1 MPGLKGFAP
10 NEGDDAITAQ
20 QRQDP
25 AVDTGRDDIGPVV
38 VMGVSGSGKS
48 TVGRILARLAGTS
61 YIEGDDLHPDANIEK
76 MGRGIPL
83 EDDDRWPWL
92 EEVGRIVSACQG
104 RHGAVATCSALKR
117 SYRDVL
123 RYTVGP
129 SLRFVWLTGPRAV
142 LEGRMGERQGHFMPA
157 GLLDSQLETL
167 EDPVREDARSFSLE
181 RTPDEIARE
190 AHEWLTAERVR
201 P

>member
-1 MPGLKGFAP
+1 MGSG
-10 NEGDDAITAQ
+10 
-20 QRQDP
+20 
-25 AVDTGRDDIGPVV
+25 TGRDDIGPVV

-48 TVGRILARLAGTS
+48 TVGRLLAAKAGTS
-61 YIEGDDLHPDANIEK
+61 YIEGDDLHPEANIEK

-129 SLRFVWLTGPRAV
+129 QLRFVWLTGPRSV
-142 LEGRMGERQGHFMPA
+142 LESRMGSRQGHFMPTA
-157 GLLDSQLETL
+157 LLDSQLSTL
-167 EDPVREDARSFSLE
+167 EDPLREDARAFSLE
-181 RTPDEIARE
+181 LTPDEIAER
-190 AHEWLTAERVR
+190 AHDWLIEQRGGSA
-201 P
+201 

>member
-1 MPGLKGFAP
+1 MAKG
-10 NEGDDAITAQ
+10 G
-20 QRQDP
+20 R
-25 AVDTGRDDIGPVV
+25 GRDNIGPVV

-48 TVGRILARLAGTS
+48 TVGRALAGLAGTS
-61 YIEGDDLHPDANIEK
+61 YIEGDDLHPQANIQK

-129 SLRFVWLTGPRAV
+129 GLRFVWLMGPRLV
-142 LEGRMGERQGHFMPA
+142 LEKRMGARQGHFMPA

-167 EDPVREDARSFSLE
+167 EDPVREDARAFSIE
-181 RTPDEIARE
+181 QSPDQIARA
-190 AHEWLTAERVR
+190 AHGWLTDEGNET
-201 P
+201 

>member
-1 MPGLKGFAP
+1 MGG
-10 NEGDDAITAQ
+10 EAIAIAQ
-20 QRQDP
+20 PKHELR
-25 AVDTGRDDIGPVV
+25 TGGGRDDIGPVI

-48 TVGRILARLAGTS
+48 TVGRTLAGMAGTS
-61 YIEGDDLHPDANIEK
+61 YIEGDDLHPARNIEK
-76 MGRGIPL
+76 MARGIPL

-123 RYTVGP
+123 RYTVGAR
-129 SLRFVWLTGPRAV
+129 LRFVWLTGPRAV
-142 LEGRMGERQGHFMPA
+142 LAERMGERGGHFMPA

-167 EDPVREDARSFSLE
+167 EDPVREDAGAFTIEQS
-181 RTPDEIARE
+181 PDAIARA
-190 AHEWLTAERVR
+190 AHRWLVR
-201 P
+201 GETS